1 MADVKR
7 KIVGYEKFKSKRG
20 TDCCAVSTTTSFVPR
35 DGVEQLGT
43 KTETV
48 MIYGD
53 SCSVINKDSI
63 GKELVGFFGYNNGVC
78 TVQGPAVQ

>member
-1 MADVKR
+1 MR

-20 TDCCAVSTTTSFVPR
+20 TDCCAVSTELAYKSR
-35 DGVEQLGT
+35 DGVEQLGI
-43 KTETV
+43 KTEVV

-53 SCSVINKDSI
+53 SCAVVNKDAI

-78 TVQGPAVQ
+78 VVQSPDVQ